1 MEYKVPNVI
10 KSFLKKKCKFGGLN
24 SFDFK
29 LITKIK
35 KSRQSGFW
43 HKDIN
48 IGDSLALQGL
58 GLDSFTAGVRF
69 SPRSEN

>member
-10 KSFLKKKCKFGGLN
+10 KSFLKKKYKFGGLN

-35 KSRQSGFW
+35 KSRQSGFSI
-43 HKDIN
+43 KIE
-48 IGDSLALQGL
+48 IY
-58 GLDSFTAGVRF
+58 R
-69 SPRSEN
+69 